1 MAACVVEQVSSII
14 FVDQPIGTGFSYSGD
29 VRDLRHDEEGVS
41 EDMYDFF
48 QVGWRSQTFVL
59 YFEFED
65 AVHLPFGLAY

>member
-1 MAACVVEQVSSII
+1 MVGQVSSII

-48 QVGWRSQTFVL
+48 QVRRRSHTFLL
-59 YFEFED
+59 YFDIVD
-65 AVHLPFGLAY
+65 AVHLLSDLHTNSSA